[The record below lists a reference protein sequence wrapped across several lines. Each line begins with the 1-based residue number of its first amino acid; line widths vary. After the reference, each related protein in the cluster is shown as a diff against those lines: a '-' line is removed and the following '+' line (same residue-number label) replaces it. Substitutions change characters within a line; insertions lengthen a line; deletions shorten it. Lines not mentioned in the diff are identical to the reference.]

1 MKPVIKDHKIKAKH
15 AQAINVFV
23 QWGSSYRNF
32 LLLVMEKVNR
42 DSGLRHN
49 TFTYLTEAIHKFKLV
64 VSTVVFPMGRD
75 SASFGDKGTEVPS
88 LSRDK
93 GTTGKAQN
101 LAAGKDGPREP
112 VKTWD
117 GTWDRTGF

>member
-64 VSTVVFPMGRD
+64 VPTET
-75 SASFGDKGTEVPS
+75 SFLLRQVRGSIGCQIFCSFCGDFS
-88 LSRDK
+88 LQA
-93 GTTGKAQN
+93 T
-101 LAAGKDGPREP
+101 P
-112 VKTWD
+112 
-117 GTWDRTGF
+117 